1 MYDYNQEATDTCPLN
16 PGDEVVII
24 MATNIG

>member
-1 MYDYNQEATDTCPLN
+1 MYYYNQETTDTCPVH
-16 PGDEVVII
+16 PDDDVVII